1 MASYIDNIFQN
12 ARIQDVQAFTPDWNF
27 LSQGQAQLSATQKK
41 NFSDFAQRY
50 NSIIDGELSRQDN
63 VALRDAYK
71 KQADE
76 FVKQVSGLDL
86 TDPRNVKAADAVFNP
101 LVDNKMY
108 IRDILNTRAVKDTYA
123 KAQQYATS
131 LNPAERDLY
140 NEDSLKQLNY
150 FLQDFKTA
158 SPEEAL
164 TMQAPGYTPGINLEK
179 MALNFF
185 NRQQYDVEVEQN
197 TGQWIVKTKG
207 GQLVEGN
214 LRAGL
219 MAEFV
224 GDPLVRQNI
233 LLKNNMQKR
242 DFVESNLMNYNG
254 DKNAAEVAYYQ
265 QRYSGVLNQLE
276 RQGKRVS
283 EEIDLEIEV
292 ANAVIKQLAKGENAD
307 NIPMSDEPLTVR
319 ERLVQTSEQL
329 KRLQQGIKQENSQ
342 VIAAGTTKSKATSPY
357 TVNIDGKTYTP
368 EQLDS
373 IIFQGEVSG
382 MANRL
387 AMSRFSQ
394 TMETNPYALEQWKS
408 NLDWRNKENELLLKA
423 QLDSQAAAALNASNV
438 VDNPLPAQVEIKE
451 DEAQKIFTQKE
462 EQLNATALN
471 TKSAENDLISYYINN
486 FGGTDA
492 SVKGKSLA
500 DLTPIERSTIIT
512 KARGIKKA
520 GASNAATHSTL
531 NTKLKEYDNYSS
543 IYSTLSNDYKTNLRQ
558 GITNLDINPTTKA
571 TLLRVLNQSGTD
583 NIERLKAAY
592 VPIRAAQIKEQK
604 RQEDENR
611 YRRGDYGLF
620 GAVFS
625 ALVEGAGQ
633 AIGLIDTDEE
643 DAAEEFDQI
652 VTGNAEILTNTPS
665 GFGRNLGSF
674 TNYSV
679 ASQLYRD
686 GKQKDEYGNL
696 IGLGGIVPYSKNLGR
711 ATNTSNSVADVV
723 LGNLSPKL
731 SGAGVTFTTGEFN
744 SNLDPENSKNYK
756 PMSGQMANVI
766 QVMTDAILQKQK
778 ETTGSLR
785 GIGVQVYQRSPKDD
799 LFLHIIPDEN
809 TAKLVTET
817 SDKGK
822 TSLTDAATTGSM
834 ISDGI
839 TVRIPAKN
847 VPSGLI
853 GFQKLSSTQQRFLV
867 DGKVT
872 IGGSDVSGDKGQLV
886 ITYNSTSDNFEV
898 LGNRI
903 ENGKFVPVG
912 DQIENHLNQSLR
924 ILQQKRNQGEVI
936 DPYGEV
942 IKIAENIYDGF

>member
-41 NFSDFAQRY
+41 NFADFAQRY

-63 VALRDAYK
+63 AALRDAYK

-86 TDPRNVKAADAVFNP
+86 TDPRNVKAADAVFTP

-108 IRDILNTRAVKDTYA
+108 IRDILNTRAVKDAYA
-123 KAQQYATS
+123 KAQQYAMS

-150 FLQDFKTA
+150 FLQDFKNA

-164 TMQAPGYTPGINLEK
+164 NMQAPGYTPGINLEK

-219 MAEFV
+219 MAEFY

-233 LLKNNMQKR
+233 QLKNSMQKR
-242 DFVESNLMNYNG
+242 DFVESNLMNYGG
-254 DKNAAEVAYYQ
+254 DRNAAEMAYYQ
-265 QRYSGVLNQLE
+265 QRYSGIINGLE
-276 RQGKRVS
+276 AEIRKVG
-283 EEIDLEIEV
+283 EEIDQEIEV
-292 ANAVIKQLAKGENAD
+292 GNTVVRQLAKGD
-307 NIPMSDEPLTVR
+307 NTDNVPMSDEPLVFR
-319 ERLVQTSEQL
+319 ERLLNTSEQL
-329 KRLQQGIKQENSQ
+329 KRLQQGIKQQNSQ
-342 VIAAGTTKSKATSPY
+342 IIAAGTTKSKATSRY
-357 TVNIDGKTYTP
+357 TVNIGGKTYTP

-373 IIFQGEVSG
+373 IIFQGEIGG

-408 NLDWRNKENELLLKA
+408 NLDWRNKQNELLLKA
-423 QLDSQAAAALNASNV
+423 QLDAQAAAALNASNV
-438 VDNPLPAQVEIKE
+438 VDNPLPAQVEIEE
-451 DEAQKIFTQKE
+451 DEAQKIFTEKE

-471 TKSAENDLISYYINN
+471 AKTAENDLISYYINN
-486 FGGTDA
+486 FGGDDP

-500 DLTPIERSTIIT
+500 DLTPTERASIVA
-512 KARGIKKA
+512 KVRGIKKA
-520 GASNAATHSTL
+520 GASNSGTHSML
-531 NTKLKEYDNYSS
+531 STKLKEYDNYNS

-558 GITNLDINPTTKA
+558 GITNLNINATAKA
-571 TLLRVLNQSGTD
+571 TLLRALDQSGTD
-583 NIERLKAAY
+583 NLEMLKQVY
-592 VPIRAAQIKEQK
+592 VSLRTPEIRGKEWLDASTRAAGPFTAI
-604 RQEDENR
+604 RQVGQ
-611 YRRGDYGLF
+611 YLG
-620 GAVFS
+620 VF
-625 ALVEGAGQ
+625 
-633 AIGLIDTDEE
+633 DTPEE
-643 DAAEEFDQI
+643 DAAQEFDQI
-652 VTGNAEILTNTPS
+652 VTGNAGIFAYTPS
-665 GFGRNLGSF
+665 GFGRNTGLPF

-711 ATNTSNSVADVV
+711 ATNTSNSTADVI
-723 LGNLSPKL
+723 LGNLSPQL

-778 ETTGSLR
+778 ETTGTLR
-785 GIGVQVYQRSPKDD
+785 GIGVQVYQRSPNDD

-822 TSLTDAATTGSM
+822 TSLTDAATTSSM
-834 ISDGI
+834 MTGGI

-847 VPSGLI
+847 VPPDLI

-872 IGGSDVSGDKGQLV
+872 IGGSDVSADKGQLV
-886 ITYNSTSDNFEV
+886 ITYNPTLDNFEV
-898 LGNRI
+898 LGSRI

-924 ILQQKRNQGEVI
+924 ILQQRRNQGEVI

>member
-197 TGQWIVKTKG
+197 TGQWIVKTKN
-207 GQLVEGN
+207 GQLVKDN
-214 LRAGL
+214 LMAGL

-242 DFVESNLMNYNG
+242 DFVESNLMNYGG

-283 EEIDLEIEV
+283 EEIDLEVEV
-292 ANAVIKQLAKGENAD
+292 ANTVIKQLAKGENVD

-357 TVNIDGKTYTP
+357 TVNIDGKSYTP

-373 IIFQGEVSG
+373 IIFQGEVG
-382 MANRL
+382 GIANRL

-394 TMETNPYALEQWKS
+394 TTEANPFAMEQWKS
-408 NLDWRNKENELLLKA
+408 DLSWKNKERELRLEAELEAQAAQASLSLSGLNGPIDFSMGSKEILEGLEDKPSEALNIQQAMLLSESKELKTLEDSALKQYFSIRPDEKKKAISEMSQMERNTALKKAQALISSGALPKNIHSDLSAIMLTYDAQRQVTDKVYEREKTNNRNVANDPEITEEDRPALLYAIENSSTLPELKA
-423 QLDSQAAAALNASNV
+423 RYAEKLTSDAKAKREADFGQSMINIVNNPFSIVSEGASLLRQA
-438 VDNPLPAQVEIKE
+438 
-451 DEAQKIFTQKE
+451 
-462 EQLNATALN
+462 
-471 TKSAENDLISYYINN
+471 
-486 FGGTDA
+486 
-492 SVKGKSLA
+492 
-500 DLTPIERSTIIT
+500 T
-512 KARGIKKA
+512 KAILEDYPDPLGF
-520 GASNAATHSTL
+520 
-531 NTKLKEYDNYSS
+531 DS
-543 IYSTLSNDYKTNLRQ
+543 I
-558 GITNLDINPTTKA
+558 
-571 TLLRVLNQSGTD
+571 
-583 NIERLKAAY
+583 
-592 VPIRAAQIKEQK
+592 
-604 RQEDENR
+604 
-611 YRRGDYGLF
+611 
-620 GAVFS
+620 
-625 ALVEGAGQ
+625 
-633 AIGLIDTDEE
+633 EE
-643 DAAEEFDQI
+643 DVAEKTEKM
-652 VTGNAEILTNTPS
+652 
-665 GFGRNLGSF
+665 FGDGDGSF
-674 TNYSV
+674 SKVYLKQARNSDPSV
-679 ASQLYRD
+679 FGYNIGIGGNTTF
-686 GKQKDEYGNL
+686 GKD
-696 IGLGGIVPYSKNLGR
+696 LGQ
-711 ATNTSNSVADVV
+711 ATNTREGISDYVLNYAYRAAVGNNINSYYTGDIKSATSE
-723 LGNLSPKL
+723 NLRTDGQVIPIL
-731 SGAGVTFTTGEFN
+731 QTFVDQIN
-744 SNLDPENSKNYK
+744 
-756 PMSGQMANVI
+756 
-766 QVMTDAILQKQK
+766 QKQK
-778 ETTGSLR
+778 ETAGTLR
-785 GIGVQVYQRSPKDD
+785 TVNVKVTIDPATQEQLVHFRPNEALTETIYSKDD
-799 LFLHIIPDEN
+799 GTPSIVSESYARSVLSN
-809 TAKLVTET
+809 
-817 SDKGK
+817 
-822 TSLTDAATTGSM
+822 
-834 ISDGI
+834 GI
-839 TVRIPAKN
+839 TVRLPANSIPSN
-847 VPSGLI
+847 VI
-853 GFQKLSSTQQRFLV
+853 GVEKLTPVQKLF
-867 DGKVT
+867 KVKNEVT
-872 IGGSDVSGDKGQLV
+872 LGGNMSADKGIITISKNASGSFDV
-886 ITYNSTSDNFEV
+886 IGSRY
-898 LGNRI
+898 
-903 ENGKFVPVG
+903 ENGKVIPLGKNLEDHVNNVLYPTALAQRQAG
-912 DQIENHLNQSLR
+912 M
-924 ILQQKRNQGEVI
+924 GI
-936 DPYGEV
+936 DPDAYV
-942 IKIAENIYDGF
+942 IQQLELTLDNF